1 MDSQPLSNS
10 QFSWRAL
17 CNVRVIPFALFI
29 GLMIVE
35 SVFES
40 LLPESAK
47 QFGALWYPLRVIAVT
62 AALLYF
68 VRASPDYLPWL
79 SGLTIK
85 DVVIAVL
92 AGVGILIMW
101 IVIGP
106 LVRMGDAPSR
116 VSPIP
121 QDQTLATLWLI
132 SRFFGTAIVVPII
145 EELFFRSFLMRRIDA
160 TDVDRLAPQSISLF
174 AIAASS
180 VVFSLEHKEV
190 LAGFLAGLAFAYL
203 YKRRGNLRDAI
214 IAHGVTN
221 ALLFVFV
228 LTQNRFDFWG

>member
-1 MDSQPLSNS
+1 MDSQPISNS
-10 QFSWRAL
+10 QFSWRTI
-17 CNVRVIPFALFI
+17 CNVRVVPFALFI
-29 GLMIVE
+29 GLMIIESIVE
-35 SVFES
+35 SI
-40 LLPESAK
+40 LPESAK
-47 QFGALWYPLRVIAVT
+47 QFGAAWYPLRVFAVT
-62 AALLYF
+62 VALLYF
-68 VRASPDYLPWL
+68 VRASPDYLPW
-79 SGLTIK
+79 SSSLTLK

-92 AGVGILIMW
+92 AGVGILVMW

-106 LVRMGDAPSR
+106 LVRMGDTPSN

-121 QDQTLATLWLI
+121 QEQTLAILWLI
-132 SRFFGTAIVVPII
+132 SRFFGTAIIVPII

-174 AIAASS
+174 AIVASS

-228 LTQNRFDFWG
+228 VTQNRFDFWG